1 MRLPLIA
8 VAAAFALAISASTA
22 QATITI
28 VEGDTPGSLTN
39 VLFDDPESGTS
50 ITGFTQ
56 PNQGGFGV
64 VFTSSQNLSQN
75 AQGQADI
82 TGLFDNISAEPLVAT
97 DAFLT
102 FQFAIKL
109 EAEGDVTVTAFDQ
122 FGNAFSETFLDV
134 GANADQRFTVTA
146 LDDQV
151 ITRVDVDTEEN
162 MTNYRQV
169 RIETTVVPPPNGI
182 PEPFTMSILGIGL
195 LGLAVGCRSRRPL
208 TA

>member
-1 MRLPLIA
+1 MRLPHIA
-8 VAAAFALAISASTA
+8 AAAAFALAITASAA
-22 QATITI
+22 NATITI
-28 VEGDTPGSLTN
+28 EEGDTPGSLTN

-56 PNQGGFGV
+56 GGVGV
-64 VFTSSQNLSQN
+64 VFTSSETLTQN

-82 TGLFDNISAEPLVAT
+82 TGLFDNISAEALVAT

-109 EAEGDVTVTAFDQ
+109 ESEGDVTITAFDQ
-122 FGNAFSETFLDV
+122 FGNTFSDTFFDV

-151 ITRVDVDTEEN
+151 ITRVDVETEEN
-162 MTNYRQV
+162 ITNYRQV
-169 RIETTVVPPPNGI
+169 RIDTTVVPPPNGI
-182 PEPFTMSILGIGL
+182 PEPFSMSILGIGL
-195 LGLAVGCRSRRPL
+195 LGLAAGQRSRRL
-208 TA
+208 RNA